1 MRTVKL
7 LARYAVAGAHG
18 RAWYD
23 ETREA
28 ITDLAYILDVQPQYL
43 ADVLAITSPRV
54 HVRRNIRIAVRYI
67 RTGDLDGVL
76 PGVRAAL
83 AHYEATGEI
92 RGPKTSAFAAA
103 LMGDPDAIV
112 LDVWMARALG
122 VDQARFGSV
131 KVRRE
136 AERRVRKVAR
146 ALGWAPAQVQAAIW
160 THWVETHRTNGRG
173 GRRVYVE
180 APSFTELLRAA

>member
-1 MRTVKL
+1 MRTPKL
-7 LARYAVAGAHG
+7 LKRYALAGEHG
-18 RAWYD
+18 RDWYD

-28 ITDLAYILDVQPQYL
+28 VTDLAYILDVQPQYL

-54 HVRRNIRIAVRYI
+54 QVRRNIRIAVRYI
-67 RTGDLDGVL
+67 KEGTLDGVL
-76 PGVRAAL
+76 PGVRTAL
-83 AHYEATGEI
+83 AHYEETGEI

-103 LMGDPDAIV
+103 LMGDPEAIV

-122 VDQARFGSV
+122 VDQAKFSSA

-146 ALGWAPAQVQAAIW
+146 RLGWAPAQVQAAIW
-160 THWVETHRTNGRG
+160 THWVETHRNTT
-173 GRRVYVE
+173 GRRTYAE
-180 APSFTELLRAA
+180 APSFTALLRAA